1 MNISYKLKLHLGK
14 GTWTYDLD
22 ASKSS
27 SCIFKMRDATWEY
40 ELLTKIFSSENS
52 RRTDGISV
60 ERLESDTL
68 CKLTID
74 QAKNRDHQVR
84 SSYSMHMTIVTR
96 LGNFR
101 KLLAPF
107 FLQKRP
113 KLNIWWILG
122 YFEKHQFSSK
132 NLYGYFFAALWGKLF
147 FSNTVWSHWIT
158 NK

>member
-107 FLQKRP
+107 LLQKRP
-113 KLNIWWILG
+113 KQNIWWILG
-122 YFEKHQFSSK
+122 YLKSTNFPVKTYTATFLQHFGG
-132 NLYGYFFAALWGKLF
+132 NYFFPTQFGH
-147 FSNTVWSHWIT
+147 TE
-158 NK
+158 